1 MQGKE
6 PVRVLKNVNLEV
18 QKGDYIA
25 IMGPSGSGKSTL
37 MNIIGC
43 LDVPTS
49 GTYEMDGK
57 NLQNLNDDN
66 LAEIR
71 NKYLGFVFQSYYL
84 MPKMEAVD
92 NVALPLLYADVPLKE
107 RRERAEEAL
116 KMVGL
121 EDRRSVPAGGHCP
134 GHCYKSGAAVGRR
147 THRRFGQQVRQ
158 TGYGNF

>member
-121 EDRRSVPAGGHCP
+121 EDRIHFLAIV
-134 GHCYKSGAAVGRR
+134 
-147 THRRFGQQVRQ
+147 
-158 TGYGNF
+158 